1 MFAIDTKIRN
11 RIEPVVR
18 RVMIVDPNMASAR
31 LIADIVKS
39 VGAREVHIEHDQDR
53 AMARARESEPGLVF
67 IERSGPRLD
76 GEAFARALRRSP
88 GMARRAPIVM
98 VTAEATA
105 AAIKGA
111 RDAGVHE
118 FLRKPF
124 TSTDVFKRIE
134 AVALKPRDWIEGV
147 AYVGPDRR
155 RFNSAE
161 YSGPQ
166 KRKADAPTSAADV
179 ARATRDQAMRILKAA
194 LDQFDNDPMQ
204 ALRAIGQQVETLK
217 ALARKSADIPLT
229 TALAKLEAHLA
240 AGAPTK
246 ASLAEPIGVVLAEA
260 KDPIGR
266 EVEAVKLRAG

>member
-1 MFAIDTKIRN
+1 MFVIDSKIRN

-18 RVMIVDPNMASAR
+18 RVLIVDPNMASAR
-31 LIADIVKS
+31 LIADIVKTA
-39 VGAREVHIEHDQDR
+39 GAREVHVEHDQDR
-53 AMARARESEPGLVF
+53 ALACAREAEPGLVF
-67 IERSGPRLD
+67 IEHSGPRLD
-76 GEAFARALRRSP
+76 GAAFARALRRSP

-124 TSTDVFKRIE
+124 TSADVLKRID

-166 KRKADAPTSAADV
+166 KRKIDKPADAAEA

-204 ALRAIGQQVETLK
+204 ALRAIAQQVETLK
-217 ALARKSADIPLT
+217 GLARKSADIALT
-229 TALAKLEAHLA
+229 TAVARLEAHLA

-260 KDPIGR
+260 KDPIGA
-266 EVEAVKLRAG
+266 EDRALQPTG